1 MPVWKHFEMTDQ
13 SLPDSHSLP
22 LRFSQRRQWAADQSI
37 SYLIKQGLENRNV
50 ISLAAGF
57 VDETTLPVAEVRDSI
72 NRLLT
77 DDAAGRHNL
86 QYATTAGDPRL
97 RSLLLEHLAYVEQS
111 SVDALGVST
120 GDVMVTAGSQ
130 QLLNHIADIVLDP
143 GDICLV
149 SGPTYFVFLGALAGV
164 GARTIAIE
172 SDESGMKMD
181 ALEAELT
188 RIEAAGEL
196 DRVKMIYLVSWFEN
210 PSGVSLSAER
220 RQQVVEIAKRWSKQ
234 QRILILEDAAYRELR
249 YEGGETPSIW
259 SFDESRQQ
267 VILAQTF
274 SKSFSPG
281 VRVGYGVV
289 PRDLIEPLLD
299 IRGNL
304 DFGAA
309 CLPQQIL
316 ADALHSGAFKKHV
329 EHIRQSYRI
338 KRDAMLSAADEFFSD
353 IPGVSWHH
361 PQGGLYVWMTLP
373 DEIETGYQSPLFQR
387 VTRGDGVMYVPGE
400 ICYPSGSSVTR
411 RTQMRLSFGVEAPA
425 TIREGMR
432 RLSDGV
438 KAVAHQS

>member
-1 MPVWKHFEMTDQ
+1 MTDQ
-13 SLPDSHSLP
+13 FVTDSNSLPI
-22 LRFSQRRQWAADQSI
+22 RFSQRRQWAADQSI

-57 VDETTLPVAEVRDSI
+57 VDEMTLPVDEVRNSI

-77 DDAAGRHNL
+77 DDESGRHNL

-97 RSLLLEHLAYVEQS
+97 RTLLLEHLACVEDS
-111 SVDALGVST
+111 SVESLGVT
-120 GDVMVTAGSQ
+120 PNEVMVTAGSQ

-149 SGPTYFVFLGALAGV
+149 SGPTYFVFLGTLAGV

-220 RQQVVEIAKRWSKQ
+220 RKQVVEIAKRWSKQ

-249 YEGGETPSIW
+249 YEGEETPSIW

-289 PRDLIEPLLD
+289 PRDLVEPLLD

-309 CLPQQIL
+309 SLPQQIL
-316 ADALHSGAFKKHV
+316 ADALHTGSFRQHV
-329 EHIRQSYRI
+329 ESIRKSYRI
-338 KRDAMLSAADEFFSD
+338 KRDAMLSAVDEFFSD
-353 IPGVSWHH
+353 ISGVSWHQ

-373 DEIETGYQSPLFQR
+373 DQIETGYQSALFQQ
-387 VTRGDGVMYVPGE
+387 VTRGEGVMYVPGE
-400 ICYPSGSSVTR
+400 ICYPVGSDVTR
-411 RTQMRLSFGVEAPA
+411 RTQMRLSYGVETP
-425 TIREGMR
+425 TKIREGMR
-432 RLSDGV
+432 RLAEGV
-438 KAVAHQS
+438 KAVARPV